1 VEEREFEE
9 LIADTLEE
17 ALLALSD
24 AVIELRE
31 KGTNAKMYYSA
42 RDGVLVALCERP
54 EENAK
59 P

>member
-31 KGTNAKMYYSA
+31 KGINAKMFYSA
-42 RDGVLVALCERP
+42 RDGVLVVLCERP
-54 EENAK
+54 EEYDN